1 MNTFNNVI
9 AMIIGLVCIEIL
21 LIPSQKE
28 IPQPSNIP
36 EYLHVSVNLK
46 LVLAYVLGLVSM
58 VIFRP

>member
-1 MNTFNNVI
+1 MI
-9 AMIIGLVCIEIL
+9 AIIVGLVCIIVL
-21 LIPSQKE
+21 LLPSQKE
-28 IPQPSNIP
+28 VPQPSNIP

>member
-1 MNTFNNVI
+1 MI
-9 AMIIGLVCIEIL
+9 AIIVAIVCIIVL
-21 LIPSQKE
+21 LLPSQNE
-28 IPQPSNIP
+28 TPQQSSIP